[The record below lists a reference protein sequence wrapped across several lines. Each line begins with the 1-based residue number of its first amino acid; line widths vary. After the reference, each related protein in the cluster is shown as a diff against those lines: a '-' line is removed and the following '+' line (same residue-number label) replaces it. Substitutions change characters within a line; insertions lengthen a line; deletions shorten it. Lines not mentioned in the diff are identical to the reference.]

1 MKKIKFLLII
11 CCSAS
16 FAQIQTP
23 QSSPKA
29 SINQTVGLTEVKVEY
44 SRPAMRGRI
53 IMGDLVPFGE
63 IWRTGANANT
73 IISFSDDVKIGG
85 KSLKA
90 GKYSIFSRPGISM
103 WEVFFYTKYD
113 NWNLPDKWD
122 IDNVAAVVEIETQKL
137 KQIKEHFTIS
147 IDNLSNQGATINLEW
162 ENTKVSVP
170 FEVPTD
176 EKTMASISRIMQ
188 GEPTA
193 RDYYGAAIYFRE
205 SGRDLQKAKKWIST
219 AIDMDGGK
227 YWMYRQQA
235 LILVE
240 LNEKD
245 AAILASKNSLRLAKE
260 AGNQDYVRLNNKS
273 ISKWSK

>member
-1 MKKIKFLLII
+1 MKKIKYLLII
-11 CCSAS
+11 CCTSS
-16 FAQIQTP
+16 LAQIQTP

-29 SINQTVGLTEVKVEY
+29 SINQTVGLTEVKIEY
-44 SRPAMRGRI
+44 SRPAIRGRI

-73 IISFSDDVKIGG
+73 IISFSDDVKVGG

-103 WEVFFYTKYD
+103 WEVFFYTQYD

-122 IDNVAAVVEIETQKL
+122 TDNVAAVVEIKTQKL
-137 KQIKEHFTIS
+137 KQIKEHFTVA
-147 IDNLSNQGATINLEW
+147 IDNLSNQGATIDFEW
-162 ENTKVSVP
+162 ENTKISIP
-170 FEVPTD
+170 LEVPTD
-176 EKTMASISRIMQ
+176 EKTMASINMVMR
-188 GEPTA
+188 GKPTA
-193 RDYYGAAIYFRE
+193 RDYYAAAIYFRE

-235 LILVE
+235 LILAE
-240 LNEKD
+240 LNEKE
-245 AAILASKNSLRLAKE
+245 AAILASKNSLKLAEK
-260 AGNQDYVRLNNKS
+260 AGNKDYIRLNNKS
-273 ISKWSK
+273 IVEWSN

>member
-1 MKKIKFLLII
+1 MKKIKYLFLI
-11 CCSAS
+11 CCTSS
-16 FAQIQTP
+16 LAQIQTP

-29 SINQTVGLTEVKVEY
+29 SINQTVGLTEIKIEY
-44 SRPAMRGRI
+44 SRPAMRGRK
-53 IMGDLVPFGE
+53 IMGDLVPYGE

-73 IISFSDDVKIGG
+73 TISFTDNVKVGG

-122 IDNVAAVVEIETQKL
+122 INSVAAVVEIETQKL
-137 KQIKEHFTIS
+137 NQIKEHFTIA
-147 IDNLSNQGATINLEW
+147 IDNLSSQGATIDFEW
-162 ENTKVSVP
+162 ENTKISIP

-176 EKTMASISRIMQ
+176 EKTMASINKIMQ

-193 RDYYGAAIYFRE
+193 RDYYGAAIYYRE

-235 LILVE
+235 LILAE
-240 LNEKD
+240 LNEKE
-245 AAILASKNSLRLAKE
+245 AAILASKNSLKLAEKE
-260 AGNQDYVRLNNKS
+260 GNKDYIRLNKKS
-273 ISKWSK
+273 IAEWSK